1 MLSLFG
7 IFLGLG
13 LLMYLAFKGYSIIWV
28 APLAAAVVA
37 LTGGLDIISTYMG
50 PYMTG
55 LVGFVKSWFPA
66 FLLSAIF
73 GNMMETTGAAKSIA
87 IFLTHKLGSKL
98 AIAAIVLSCAVLTIG
113 GVSLFVV
120 VFAIYP
126 LALAMFKE
134 ANISRKLI
142 PGAIALGAFT
152 FTMTAVPGSPQ
163 IQNLI
168 PMTYFGTTAMAAP
181 IMGLTATFILFF
193 GGVYYLNW
201 KRNKLESQGEFY
213 TEPDLAHMGKKDDGE
228 KLPNIL
234 VALLPLITVVTILN
248 VLPYIVTFTE
258 EQKAAGRSASE
269 FIVYALLAGI
279 ALIFV
284 LNVNKREKLMKSLA
298 VGSQGAL
305 GAIMNTSAAV
315 GFGTVVRAVPGF
327 ADLTNI
333 LLAIPGN
340 PLISLAVAV
349 NLLAGAT
356 GSASGGMGIAL
367 AALGAKYMELA
378 KTTGIDP
385 QAFHRIASLA
395 SGGMDTLPHNGAV
408 LTLLNNTGMTH
419 KDSYFDIM
427 VVSLILPIVA
437 SIPAIALAAMGI
449 Y

>member
-87 IFLTHKLGSKL
+87 VFLTHKLGSKL

-168 PMTYFGTTAMAAP
+168 PMQYFGTTAMAAP

-234 VALLPLITVVTILN
+234 VALLPLVTVVTILN

-284 LNVNKREKLMKSLA
+284 LNINKREKLMKSLA

-427 VVSLILPIVA
+427 VVSLILPVVA